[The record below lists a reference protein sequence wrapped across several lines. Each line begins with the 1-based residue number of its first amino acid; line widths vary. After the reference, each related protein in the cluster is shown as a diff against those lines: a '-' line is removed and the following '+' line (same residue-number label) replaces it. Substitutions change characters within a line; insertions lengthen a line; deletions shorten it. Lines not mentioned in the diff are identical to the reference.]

1 MPSFVLSIQLS
12 IGYTL
17 LLLSAISCSL
27 KDIHGGLLGVQHI
40 ILEWHK
46 RHHIL
51 HSQLLYG
58 TFLYTWCAL
67 GTFTT
72 STNNHNQRT
81 PKQDSIKVKR
91 MSVSSRFPSLTR
103 TPRWLTL
110 APPVPLNNPK
120 HGLRGSWSTA
130 ESFLDVLMH
139 TFVFSAVYNYS
150 SWWMHTVD
158 NMLAHFTPH
167 AASFLN

>member
-1 MPSFVLSIQLS
+1 MCSLQEPGAFPKPSFVLSIQLS
-12 IGYTL
+12 VGYTL
-17 LLLSAISCSL
+17 LLLSATASFL
-27 KDIHGGLLGVQHI
+27 KGIHGGLFRVQHI
-40 ILEWHK
+40 ILEWHR

-51 HSQLLYG
+51 HSQLMYG
-58 TFLYTWCAL
+58 TFLYTWCAF

-81 PKQDSIKVKR
+81 PKQYGLKVKR
-91 MSVSSRFPSLTR
+91 MSVSSRFPSRFPSLTR

-110 APPVPLNNPK
+110 ASPVPLNNSK

-139 TFVFSAVYNYS
+139 TLVFSAVYNYS
-150 SWWMHTVD
+150 SW
-158 NMLAHFTPH
+158 
-167 AASFLN
+167 